1 MKAKILLSVCLLFSL
16 AAIFVAKAER
26 SETAAGRLMVGT
38 DVVRGGSVAYP
49 DPDDGELGSVIMR
62 GYVSRG
68 KTTLQITMG
77 IYFDWKNIYGYYYYD
92 KYRKKIKLS
101 GSFNEEGKLVMVN
114 YYKQNGKWIEGD
126 EFEGFYQKGVYQG
139 RFYCDDG
146 LPYYF
151 KLKRI
156 K

>member
-1 MKAKILLSVCLLFSL
+1 MKAKLLVSVCLLISL
-16 AAIFVAKAER
+16 AAIFVARAER
-26 SETAAGRLMVGT
+26 NGIADNCIRLEQMSS
-38 DVVRGGSVAYP
+38 GGSVANP
-49 DPDDGELGSVIMR
+49 DPDDGELGSVIMH

-68 KTTLQITMG
+68 KTTLKITMG
-77 IYFDWKNIYGYYYYD
+77 IYFDWRNIYGYYYYD

-101 GSFNEEGKLVMVN
+101 GSYNEEGKLVMVN

-139 RFYCDDG
+139 RFYSDDG

>member
-1 MKAKILLSVCLLFSL
+1 MKAKLLLSVCLFFSL
-16 AAIFVAKAER
+16 AAVLIAKAGR
-26 SETAAGRLMVGT
+26 SDVQDNPVGQVQSAGKEL
-38 DVVRGGSVAYP
+38 VA
-49 DPDDGELGSVIMR
+49 DPDDGELGSVIMH

-68 KTTLQITMG
+68 KTTLKITMG
-77 IYFDWKNIYGYYYYD
+77 IYFDWRNIYGYYYYD
-92 KYRKKIKLS
+92 RNRKKIKLS
-101 GSFNEEGKLVMVN
+101 GSYNEDGKLVMVN

-151 KLKRI
+151 KLKRT

>member
-16 AAIFVAKAER
+16 AAVLVAKAER
-26 SETAAGRLMVGT
+26 SEVRDNAVGQVQAAGKESL
-38 DVVRGGSVAYP
+38 A

-101 GSFNEEGKLVMVN
+101 GSFNEDGKLVMVN
-114 YYKQNGKWIEGD
+114 YYKQNGKWEEGD
-126 EFEGFYQKGVYQG
+126 EFEGFYLKGVYQG

>member
-1 MKAKILLSVCLLFSL
+1 MKANILLSICLFFSL

-26 SETAAGRLMVGT
+26 NETADNGIRLEQMSCN
-38 DVVRGGSVAYP
+38 GSVAYP

-139 RFYCDDG
+139 RFYSDDG

>member
-1 MKAKILLSVCLLFSL
+1 MKAKLLLSVCLFFSL
-16 AAIFVAKAER
+16 AAVLIAKAGR
-26 SETAAGRLMVGT
+26 SDVQDNAVGQVQSAGKEL
-38 DVVRGGSVAYP
+38 VA

-126 EFEGFYQKGVYQG
+126 EFEGFYKKGVYQG